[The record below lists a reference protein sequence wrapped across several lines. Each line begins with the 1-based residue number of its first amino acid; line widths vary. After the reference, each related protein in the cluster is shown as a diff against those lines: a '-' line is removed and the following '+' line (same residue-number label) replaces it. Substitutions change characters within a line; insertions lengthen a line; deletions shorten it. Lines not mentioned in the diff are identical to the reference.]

1 MVKHEQKK
9 LLLHPLTQALLNQ
22 KWSKFGRFI
31 YYLNFFSYLIFVG
44 LYSAFIINV
53 REKQTFFPNVEICY
67 VFEDEEFNEVVE
79 ECEPASNIYDTVTN
93 FSKGFSYIVFGIAI
107 IHLVKEILQILIQRL
122 RYFTDLSNL
131 LEWALYGTTFAFLLP
146 YVLPDK
152 TIDDWFAKIT
162 DPYLIWQVGVTS
174 IFLCYANLVLFLRR
188 FRLFGIYVTMFVEVT
203 KTVVKVLLVF
213 LIFLFGFTIVFYILF
228 KELDSFQKPSIAFMK
243 TIVMMIGELEFDDT
257 FVETIGKNTTS
268 GARKNP
274 FPKTSFVFLS
284 LFLILVGIVLM
295 NLLVGLAVGDIDTIQ
310 QSATL
315 KRLAM
320 QVEFVAEIEQSYPRF
335 VTQQF
340 YHPIVT
346 LRPNRP
352 SRLTRFA
359 ALLGYT
365 IARSTKNTHGLP
377 DNEELKDSEYTEVKK
392 QLEKTKKR
400 VKALVTAIEV
410 QNALLRRLA
419 IKIDPDAEMD
429 LRSLEETRPNLG
441 DERVALGED
450 MFDGQP
456 PSETTAERP
465 HVEARTTVC

>member
-1 MVKHEQKK
+1 
-9 LLLHPLTQALLNQ
+9 
-22 KWSKFGRFI
+22 
-31 YYLNFFSYLIFVG
+31 
-44 LYSAFIINV
+44 
-53 REKQTFFPNVEICY
+53 
-67 VFEDEEFNEVVE
+67 
-79 ECEPASNIYDTVTN
+79 
-93 FSKGFSYIVFGIAI
+93 
-107 IHLVKEILQILIQRL
+107 
-122 RYFTDLSNL
+122 
-131 LEWALYGTTFAFLLP
+131 
-146 YVLPDK
+146 
-152 TIDDWFAKIT
+152 
-162 DPYLIWQVGVTS
+162 
-174 IFLCYANLVLFLRR
+174 
-188 FRLFGIYVTMFVEVT
+188 
-203 KTVVKVLLVF
+203 
-213 LIFLFGFTIVFYILF
+213 
-228 KELDSFQKPSIAFMK
+228 MK